1 LGNEHPRASLP
12 GEIISSNDY
21 YDYEAK
27 YISGTSKL
35 QIPAHLPETT
45 LEQIREMA
53 VTAYQ
58 AINGSGLSR
67 VDFFVREDDGQIL
80 INEINTMPGFT
91 AYSMYPKM
99 WEHSGLDYTDL
110 ISELIQLGI
119 QRFSLKEALRT
130 TR

>member
-1 LGNEHPRASLP
+1 LGNENPKASNP

-27 YISGTSKL
+27 YISGTSQM
-35 QIPAHLPETT
+35 QIPADLPESTRQ
-45 LEQIREMA
+45 QIKEMA
-53 VTAYQ
+53 IVAYQ

-67 VDFFVREDDGQIL
+67 VDFFVHKESGQVY

-99 WEHSGLDYTDL
+99 WEESGLTYTNL
-110 ISELIQLGI
+110 ITELIQLAI
-119 QRFSLKEALRT
+119 QRHRLKVALHTSR
-130 TR
+130 